1 MLERQSLRPHHK
13 RNFIAQEAGMLFGFD
28 LSELF
33 VFPFRDSE
41 SRKHFLVGCF
51 IFLAGFVIPILPWLI
66 ASGYNAILMRQVL
79 NGEKPHLVP
88 WENWEALLK
97 DGAKLFGIRL
107 VYSSPLILLLVP
119 ILLLSFAFPFFSLF
133 AQNGDSQNVGTA
145 YFTFI
150 LLITGIS
157 LLIMPL
163 SLAIGLILPAAEVH
177 VIAKDDFMA
186 GFQVREW
193 WPIFKKNWSGF
204 VVALAI
210 LYGLM
215 MVTSFAMQ
223 ILFMTLI
230 LICLLPI
237 LLPAIS
243 MYSMIIQ
250 YVTFTQAYK
259 DGRDRLSM
267 DETTS

>member
-1 MLERQSLRPHHK
+1 MLERRNLQPHHGH
-13 RNFIAQEAGMLFGFD
+13 NFIAQEAGMLFGFNLSD
-28 LSELF
+28 LF
-33 VFPFRDSE
+33 IFPFRDSE
-41 SRKHFLVGCF
+41 SRKHFLVGCL
-51 IFLAGFVIPILPWLI
+51 IYLAGFVIPILPWLI
-66 ASGYNAILMRQVL
+66 ASGYNAILMRQIL

-88 WENWEALLK
+88 WGNWEALLK

-107 VYSSPLILLLVP
+107 VYSSPLLLLMIP
-119 ILLLSFAFPFFSLF
+119 IILLSFSFPFFSVL
-133 AQNGDSQNVGTA
+133 AQNGDSQNFGAA
-145 YFTFI
+145 YVTFI

-186 GFQVREW
+186 GFQVKEW
-193 WPIFKKNWSGF
+193 WPIFKKNWGGF

-215 MVTSFAMQ
+215 MVTSFGMQ

-230 LICLLPI
+230 QICLLPI

-243 MYSMIIQ
+243 MNSMI
-250 YVTFTQAYK
+250 
-259 DGRDRLSM
+259 
-267 DETTS
+267 